1 VSTRTVNN
9 ALRKGPAVGHDF
21 EAILSAEPKNR
32 AFVVSDVDR
41 IETDRI
47 NSRDGTPRLVEL
59 CIGRRPKTELEPGE
73 RLPLV
78 AYDTTNGSQL

>member
-47 NSRDGTPRLVEL
+47 NSRDGTPRLVE
-59 CIGRRPKTELEPGE
+59 RYYQW
-73 RLPLV
+73 LPV
-78 AYDTTNGSQL
+78 VTKFQSF